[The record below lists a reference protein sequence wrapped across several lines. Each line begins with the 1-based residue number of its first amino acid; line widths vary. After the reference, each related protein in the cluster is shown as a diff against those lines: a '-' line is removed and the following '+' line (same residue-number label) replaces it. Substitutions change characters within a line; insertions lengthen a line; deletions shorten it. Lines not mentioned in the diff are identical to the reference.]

1 MFTNYGL
8 NMTLHTIANTT
19 IDINLILPNDII
31 LFWQNGV
38 ILTLRDNAIIK
49 QIKTITPHC
58 YALESDLAA
67 RGLTQLVDSEIKI
80 TDMLKV
86 VKLTEKYSPQI
97 AW

>member
-1 MFTNYGL
+1 M
-8 NMTLHTIANTT
+8 
-19 IDINLILPNDII
+19 ILPNDII

-80 TDMLKV
+80 IDMLKV